1 MMTWL
6 RPLLACSAL
15 LVMSAPAHAQWEPSE
30 AVAMDTVCNG
40 IYRSQVYID
49 GRSTDWDAEAA
60 PRERVMQL
68 VDGEYQYDWTGP
80 NDASFKYWCR
90 YNEHGLY
97 FAVVG
102 RDNAI
107 VAPEGGE
114 PGDRMQLWLELDRPG
129 ARASERIIMVEV
141 PIWPV
146 NGDRYATPT
155 WGAGAGRSGEVN
167 TARAEMEPREN
178 GFFLEFNVPFLA
190 IGEYPEPYAP
200 MRFVLVQRDWD
211 NDADIE
217 EEVAVA
223 TAPLSSTDASG
234 WSTMQFTGEQE
245 IAAEARVQYSIGD
258 DVAPFGTLYTQLGG
272 APQQDIAFVLG
283 DYLVVAGRQFPSF
296 SWVSALITNA
306 DTHTPVSLESRD
318 VNGDSVD
325 ELLYRYS
332 VRNRDLDSDRVL
344 VQEFMM
350 IFEVTPEGMRR
361 IVFQEVA
368 NEIEGVGR
376 FEMDMR
382 FATNLIS
389 FRKPTSS
396 SLGRSDWFDVDEGM
410 TPDYYE
416 AILPWENEARV
427 AWSLQGGQWL
437 AERQ

>member
-1 MMTWL
+1 MMTPL
-6 RPLLACSAL
+6 RTLVATGAL
-15 LVMSAPAHAQWEPSE
+15 LMVSATASAQWEPSE
-30 AVAMDTVCNG
+30 AVAMDAQCSG

-49 GRSTDWDAEAA
+49 GRSTEWDAEAT
-60 PRERVMQL
+60 PRERIMQL

-107 VAPEGGE
+107 VAPDGGN

-129 ARASERIIMVEV
+129 ARASERLIMVEV
-141 PIWPV
+141 PIWPT
-146 NGDRYATPT
+146 NTDRYATPT

-200 MRFVLVQRDWD
+200 MHFVLVQRDWD

-217 EEVAVA
+217 EEVAIA
-223 TAPLSSTDASG
+223 TSPLSTTDASE
-234 WSTMQFTGEQE
+234 WSMLSFTGEQE
-245 IAAEARVQYSIGD
+245 IAAEARIQYSIGEETM
-258 DVAPFGTLYTQLGG
+258 PFGALYAQFGG
-272 APQQDIAFVLG
+272 APAQDIAFVLG

-306 DTHTPVSLESRD
+306 DTHTPVSLEARD
-318 VNGDSVD
+318 VNGDSVA

-332 VRNRDLDSDRVL
+332 VRTRDLDSDRSL
-344 VQEFMM
+344 VQEFMTV
-350 IFEVTPEGMRR
+350 FEVTPEGMRR
-361 IVFQEVA
+361 LVFQEIA

-376 FEMDMR
+376 FEMEVR
-382 FATNLIS
+382 FASNLIS

-396 SLGRSDWFDVDEGM
+396 TLDRSSWFDVDDGM

-416 AILPWENEARV
+416 AILPWENHTRV
-427 AWSLQGGQWL
+427 AWSLRDGQWL